1 MTTEIHNIED
11 SVDVPKAMGAMAQ
24 IAKSEAEQL
33 KEIKDYDDVIV
44 NKIRLNV
51 MRILDR
57 LGDDLTSVK
66 PKLNVNMSANMIEK
80 LFGVAQTIQQLPSK
94 ISQHNEMK
102 VAGELSH
109 DELVNVLTKNLA
121 NTTPVDA
128 EYTTIEDA

>member
-11 SVDVPKAMGAMAQ
+11 SVDVPKAMNAMAQ
-24 IAKSEAEQL
+24 VAKSEAEQL

-80 LFGVAQTIQQLPSK
+80 LFGVAQTIQQLPS
-94 ISQHNEMK
+94 
-102 VAGELSH
+102 
-109 DELVNVLTKNLA
+109 
-121 NTTPVDA
+121 
-128 EYTTIEDA
+128 